1 MALKRSNQLIYL
13 FLCFFYTFGV
23 SAQQQPTS
31 FQLHQD
37 ALRYYELGQWG
48 AAAQLWSDLLT
59 DHQELDVLSIQNM
72 ERYFYQAALL
82 QGRAGAENDLL
93 QWLSEHPNVP
103 GTQESL
109 LVLADYAFGHGD
121 YTQSAARYKQVGRDF
136 LHRPAYLKQ
145 VYQHGFSLVAVED
158 FPEAIISWRYL
169 ADHEAWKDSARFYLG
184 YIAYRTD
191 SWEEALNYWSLTFA
205 DPTLN
210 QRSEYLK
217 TDVYFRMREY
227 SKAISVAQQL
237 YAQVSSSQKAS
248 LDHILGQC
256 YFELGQYS
264 QSIPYLSKTVTQEHN
279 TPTDQFRLGYAY
291 AQTNSHDLAVE
302 VLNKITDAS
311 PDVAQSAWYQL
322 GQSYLVLAKNTEAR
336 QAFGQ
341 ASKIDFSLPLKEQ
354 ALAAYAQLSVDLG
367 NPTEDVL
374 SLVNEF
380 IKTFPNSTRIAE
392 LELLQLKLYV
402 QGGMWEAADQW
413 IDQHPKGAPAQE
425 MQYLMYAK
433 GYQAYQKEQWSQAA
447 DFWKR
452 AYDWLPKSLWGAKS
466 LYWSAESLLA
476 DSSGKP
482 AWVLIQQLEKHPLKN
497 QAVSEE
503 NQQYQKGYA
512 AFSAERWKDAIE
524 AFSWITNHR
533 QSNDYRQTDAWNR
546 LADAYWMNKNYAQA
560 AKAYSHLR
568 EVRRDRSMEVGLQLA
583 RSYGLM
589 GQLAQQ
595 ASVLEGL
602 VREHNGTAASF
613 EARFEWG
620 QSLILAGKTKEAM
633 DVLDVLIK
641 QPVATPYRSQA
652 MMRQSLLHYND
663 SNTQSALMLVQ
674 KIAQEYPRTQV
685 AMEAI
690 GLAKRIYIDQTNVEA
705 YTEWVATLGYVHPE
719 VQELDQASYDA
730 ASSAMAKQKYAEA
743 ARAFSD
749 YLKRYPQGMYIKS
762 AAWSLAQAL
771 EKSGAL
777 ENAMEVYYRISQEDS
792 ERNEQALT
800 KYATLG
806 IERFGYSNPQV
817 IEALERMDQWVKDAD
832 QTSWV
837 KYHLLR
843 WSIDQKDWPK
853 AVHYADYSFTKKVPE
868 RVEQDVLWARAQ
880 VALANNNDLE
890 AENLLSQLSG
900 KWIGE
905 VGAEGTYHLARIA
918 HQRGDWSASNQ
929 WIEKQ
934 SLAFSD
940 YPYWSAQGLLLMAD
954 NFKAQ
959 GDWFQA
965 SFIWKSIVAHYTD
978 FPVLVERA
986 QNALDKM
993 PVEGDEPLNN

>member
-1 MALKRSNQLIYL
+1 MRH
-13 FLCFFYTFGV
+13 FLRN
-23 SAQQQPTS
+23 
-31 FQLHQD
+31 D
-37 ALRYYELGQWG
+37 A
-48 AAAQLWSDLLT
+48 
-59 DHQELDVLSIQNM
+59 V
-72 ERYFYQAALL
+72 
-82 QGRAGAENDLL
+82 
-93 QWLSEHPNVP
+93 
-103 GTQESL
+103 
-109 LVLADYAFGHGD
+109 
-121 YTQSAARYKQVGRDF
+121 
-136 LHRPAYLKQ
+136 
-145 VYQHGFSLVAVED
+145 
-158 FPEAIISWRYL
+158 
-169 ADHEAWKDSARFYLG
+169 
-184 YIAYRTD
+184 
-191 SWEEALNYWSLTFA
+191 
-205 DPTLN
+205 
-210 QRSEYLK
+210 
-217 TDVYFRMREY
+217 
-227 SKAISVAQQL
+227 
-237 YAQVSSSQKAS
+237 
-248 LDHILGQC
+248 
-256 YFELGQYS
+256 
-264 QSIPYLSKTVTQEHN
+264 
-279 TPTDQFRLGYAY
+279 
-291 AQTNSHDLAVE
+291 
-302 VLNKITDAS
+302 
-311 PDVAQSAWYQL
+311 
-322 GQSYLVLAKNTEAR
+322 
-336 QAFGQ
+336 
-341 ASKIDFSLPLKEQ
+341 
-354 ALAAYAQLSVDLG
+354 
-367 NPTEDVL
+367 
-374 SLVNEF
+374 
-380 IKTFPNSTRIAE
+380 
-392 LELLQLKLYV
+392 
-402 QGGMWEAADQW
+402 
-413 IDQHPKGAPAQE
+413 
-425 MQYLMYAK
+425 
-433 GYQAYQKEQWSQAA
+433 
-447 DFWKR
+447 
-452 AYDWLPKSLWGAKS
+452 
-466 LYWSAESLLA
+466 
-476 DSSGKP
+476 
-482 AWVLIQQLEKHPLKN
+482 
-497 QAVSEE
+497 
-503 NQQYQKGYA
+503 
-512 AFSAERWKDAIE
+512 E

-560 AKAYSHLR
+560 AKSYTHLR
-568 EVRRDRSMEVGLQLA
+568 EVRRDRSLEVGLQLA
-583 RSYGLM
+583 RCYGLL

-602 VREHNGTAASF
+602 VREHNGTASSF

-620 QSLILAGKTKEAM
+620 QSLILAGKSKEAK

-641 QPVATPYRSQA
+641 QPTATPYRSQA

-663 SNTQSALMLVQ
+663 SNTESALMLVQ

-730 ASSAMAKQKYAEA
+730 ASSAMAKQKYTEA

-749 YLKRYPQGMYIKS
+749 YLKRYPQGMYVKS

-777 ENAMEVYYRISQEDS
+777 ENAMEVYYRISQEDA

-800 KYATLG
+800 KYAALG

-843 WSIDQKDWPK
+843 WSIDQKDWIK
-853 AVHYADYSFTKKVPE
+853 AVQYADFPFTKKVPE

-880 VALANNNDLE
+880 VALADKNDLE
-890 AENLLSQLSG
+890 AEKLLSQLSA

-918 HQRGDWSASNQ
+918 HQRGDWIASNQ

-940 YPYWSAQGLLLMAD
+940 FPYWSAQGLLLMAD

-965 SFIWKSIVAHYTD
+965 SFIWKSIVAHYID

-986 QNALDKM
+986 QAALDQM